1 MFAPSLTESESDEHD
16 AGAGGREGSGF
27 VELYEDI
34 AGVTPGGAS
43 HTALRPTICA
53 RSECGVFFS
62 LD

>member
-16 AGAGGREGSGF
+16 AGAGREGSGS

-53 RSECGVFFS
+53 RSESGVFFS